1 MRILPLLFTAALL
14 APQALAQKNND
25 VLLRTDGARMR
36 GLEITELLLTGV
48 RGKRNAGKDDFE
60 LPASLVAEVE
70 WGNLPESFLA
80 GRTALARGDFAA
92 ASQLFGDVKTDRAL
106 VKVEAEFFL
115 VKAAVAAAG
124 TDRTAAATAAE
135 RAKKWLTDNV
145 NHWRTPEAMLLAGR
159 AERAAGLGGAA
170 AATLRELD
178 ERALRESFGA
188 VWSARAKFEL
198 AMTLLADGKGG
209 EARSAF
215 TSTATA
221 ADAALAKPSPAD
233 AELRELKTL
242 ALVGE
247 GETYLVD
254 NDFARAESFF
264 MDLTSGRDPQ
274 LVAVGHAGAGEAIF
288 RAALVSKQPKDLRR
302 AQLSFAK
309 ASVFDQ
315 LASDASAKANYYLG
329 RCLLELGAEH
339 EGDTFRQ
346 RANAYFQLVVSN
358 YSTSRFAPLAK
369 LELGR

>member
-1 MRILPLLFTAALL
+1 MRTLPLLFAAALL
-14 APQALAQKNND
+14 APLAPAQKNND

-36 GLEITELLLTGV
+36 GLEISELLLTGV

-60 LPASLVAEVE
+60 LPASLVADVE

-80 GRTALARGDFAA
+80 GRSALQRGDFAA
-92 ASQLFGDVKTDRAL
+92 ASQLFGDVKSDRAL
-106 VKVEAEFFL
+106 IKTDAEFFL

-135 RAKKWLTDNV
+135 RAKKWLADNV

-159 AERAAGLGGAA
+159 AERFAGLGGAA

-178 ERALRESFGA
+178 ERSLRDSFGA

-198 AMTLLADGKGG
+198 AMTLLADGKGS
-209 EARSAF
+209 EARTAF
-215 TSTATA
+215 TSTASA

-247 GETYLVD
+247 GETYLVE

-264 MDLTSGRDPQ
+264 SNLTTGPDQQ

-288 RAALVSKQPKDLRR
+288 RAAQASKLPKDYRR
-302 AQLSFAK
+302 AQLSLAK

-315 LASDASAKANYYLG
+315 LAGEASAKANYYLG
-329 RCLLELGAEH
+329 RCLVELGVEH
-339 EGDTFRQ
+339 EGDSFRQ
-346 RANAYFQLVVSN
+346 RANAYFQIVVSD
-358 YSTSRFAPLAK
+358 YPATRFAPLAK
-369 LELGR
+369 LELSR

>member
-1 MRILPLLFTAALL
+1 MRTISLLLAAALL
-14 APQALAQKNND
+14 APLAPAQKNND

-36 GLEITELLLTGV
+36 GLEISELLLTGV

-60 LPASLVAEVE
+60 LPASLVADVE

-80 GRTALARGDFAA
+80 GRSALQRGDFAA
-92 ASQLFGDVKTDRAL
+92 ATQFFGDVKTDRPL
-106 VKVEAEFFL
+106 IQTDAEFFL

-124 TDRTAAATAAE
+124 TDRNAAATAAE
-135 RAKKWLTDNV
+135 RAKKWLTDHV

-159 AERAAGLGGAA
+159 AERFAGLGGAA

-178 ERALRESFGA
+178 ERALRDSFGA

-221 ADAALAKPSPAD
+221 ADAALGKPSPAD
-233 AELRELKTL
+233 AELRELKTQ

-247 GETYLVD
+247 GETYLVEK
-254 NDFARAESFF
+254 DFGRAESFF
-264 MDLTSGRDPQ
+264 LDLTSGREPL
-274 LVAVGHAGAGEAIF
+274 LVPVGHAGAGEAIF
-288 RAALVSKQPKDLRR
+288 HAAQASKKPSDFRR
-302 AQLSFAK
+302 AQLSLAK
-309 ASVFDQ
+309 ASVLDRQ
-315 LASDASAKANYYLG
+315 AGEASAKANYYLG
-329 RCLLELGAEH
+329 RCLLELGVEH
-339 EGDTFRQ
+339 EGDSFRQ
-346 RANAYFQLVVSN
+346 RANAYFQLVLSN
-358 YSTSRFAPLAK
+358 YPSSRFAALAK